1 MVLLLCDTT
10 PGENMSKCLFTQD
23 RRQWQIKFQLCE
35 PVSFIG
41 ITYRDMGEM
50 LLRKAEMAQR
60 QI

>member
-1 MVLLLCDTT
+1 
-10 PGENMSKCLFTQD
+10 MSKCLFTQD